1 MIKYCIHLEHRTDR
15 KTLMDK
21 EFSYHDMQVNFF
33 PAIRRKPGWMGCRD
47 SHLTILKYC
56 KDHVDHPAYYNF
68 LVLEDDVELAPNWQK
83 TYADAMIFDTPD
95 DWDMIYLGLSPQSQ
109 LKKHNDSFYIAKNSL
124 CAHAIIYNNKTKV
137 VDYILNHTNEIRKID
152 VFYKDVIQE
161 QFNCYAIWPILAT
174 QYQTSS
180 DTCSRSDLST
190 IVKNYY
196 KFT

>member
-15 KTLMDK
+15 KALMDK
-21 EFSYHDMQVNFF
+21 EFAYHDMQVTFF
-33 PAIRRKPGWMGCRD
+33 PAITRKPGWAGCRD
-47 SHLTILKYC
+47 SHLAVLKYC
-56 KDHVDHPAYYNF
+56 KDHADHPAFYNF
-68 LVLEDDVELAPNWQK
+68 LVLEDDVELSPDWQK
-83 TYADAMIFDTPD
+83 TYADAMIFDAPD

-109 LKKHNDSFYIAKNSL
+109 LKRYNDSFFIAKNSL

-137 VDYILNHTNEIRKID
+137 VDYILNHANDIKKID

-161 QFNCYAIWPILAT
+161 QFNCYAIYPLLAT
-174 QYQTSS
+174 QYQTQS

-190 IVKNYY
+190 IVKNFY